1 MTRTRK
7 ILVALGCLA
16 VAACIVAG
24 IAYRSLFSTFDI
36 SETAYV
42 YVRPA
47 TTEADIKA
55 QLHDNCHARS
65 LMGWQLLSR
74 AFPFTPHTGRYAVEP
89 TDDLL
94 SVYRRL
100 RRGQQTP
107 VRLTIPSVRR
117 LPRLAGVLANN
128 LMLDSTEV
136 AEALAD
142 STVAASLGY
151 TTATLPSLFIPN
163 TYEVYW
169 DISLKAFLQ
178 RMQREHDSFWQAD
191 NRLQR
196 AQAMGF
202 TPEEV
207 ATLASIVD
215 EETNYG
221 PERARIAGLY
231 INRLHR
237 GMPLQAD
244 PTVKFALGNDSLRRI
259 LNSHLTADSPYNTYR
274 NTGLPPGPIRIATIA
289 SLDAVL
295 GAEQHDYLYFCAKE
309 DFSGSHNFARTYAEH
324 MANARRYQKAL
335 NQRGIRK

>member
-7 ILVALGCLA
+7 FFIALGCLA

-24 IAYRSLFSTFDI
+24 IVYRSLFATFDI

-42 YVRPA
+42 YVRPS
-47 TTEADIKA
+47 TTEADIKT
-55 QLHDNCHARS
+55 QLRDDCHARS
-65 LMGWQLLSR
+65 LVGWQLLSR
-74 AFPFTPHTGRYAVEP
+74 VFPFTPHTGRYVVEP

-94 SVYRRL
+94 TVYRRL
-100 RRGQQTP
+100 RRGHQTP

-117 LPRLAGVLANN
+117 LSRLAGVLANN

-142 STVAASLGY
+142 STLVASLGY

-196 AQAMGF
+196 AEALGF
-202 TPEEV
+202 SPEEV

-231 INRLHR
+231 INRLHK

-244 PTVKFALGNDSLRRI
+244 PTVKFAMGNDSLRRI
-259 LNSHLTADSPYNTYR
+259 LNTHLRTQSPYNTYL
-274 NTGLPPGPIRIATIA
+274 NTGLPPGPIRIPTIA

-324 MANARRYQKAL
+324 MANARRYQNAL

>member
-7 ILVALGCLA
+7 ILAGLGCLA
-16 VAACIVAG
+16 LAAG
-24 IAYRSLFSTFDI
+24 IAAGFAYHSIFSTFDLD
-36 SETAYV
+36 ETGYV
-42 YVRPA
+42 YVRP
-47 TTEADIKA
+47 TTSEADIKA
-55 QLHDNCHARS
+55 QLLDNCHARS
-65 LMGWQLLSR
+65 MFGWQLLSR

-117 LPRLAGVLANN
+117 LSRLAGVLANN

-136 AEALAD
+136 ADAFAD
-142 STVAASLGY
+142 STVAADYGY
-151 TTATLPSLFIPN
+151 TLATLPSLFIPN

-169 DISLKAFLQ
+169 DVSFNILMQ
-178 RMQREHDSFWQAD
+178 RMRREHDNFWQAD
-191 NRLQR
+191 NREQKAEALGMTKEQ
-196 AQAMGF
+196 
-202 TPEEV
+202 V

-231 INRLHR
+231 LNRLR
-237 GMPLQAD
+237 LGMPLQAD
-244 PTVKFALGNDSLRRI
+244 PTVKFAMGNDSLRRI
-259 LNSHLTADSPYNTYR
+259 LNTHLLTPSPYNTYL
-274 NTGLPPGPIRIATIA
+274 NKGLPPGPIRIPTIA

-295 GAEQHDYLYFCAKE
+295 EAEHHDYLYFCAKE
-309 DFSGSHNFARTYAEH
+309 DFSGSHNFARNYAEH
-324 MANARRYQKAL
+324 MANARRYQQAL
-335 NQRGIRK
+335 NQRGIK